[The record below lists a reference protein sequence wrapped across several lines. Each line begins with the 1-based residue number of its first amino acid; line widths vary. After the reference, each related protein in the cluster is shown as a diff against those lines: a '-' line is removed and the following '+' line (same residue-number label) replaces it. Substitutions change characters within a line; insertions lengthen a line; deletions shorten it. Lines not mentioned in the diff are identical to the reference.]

1 MRGIVP
7 SRVGVMSGPST
18 SRTFRA
24 DRGDARVRR
33 LDLAVLRRLED
44 RPEISRAQVQAW
56 IDSGLVRVNSVPA
69 AKASSRVAAGDE
81 IEVVLP
87 PPPPPPPLPL
97 AQEMPVSILYEDEHL
112 LAVDKPAGLVVH
124 PTHGY
129 FKGTLLNALL
139 WRSREWGGEE
149 RRPGLVNRLDRDT
162 SGVLLVAK
170 GPEMHAALVRA
181 FRARK
186 AEKEYLAVVH
196 GRTPFAKGRID
207 LRILRH
213 PQDRRRMTTSKTE
226 GRESSTLYERL
237 AESPEEPLS
246 LVRCRLLTGRTH
258 QIRVHLK
265 ALGLPIVGDPVYG
278 EPRWKGIRAPEL
290 AAFCRD
296 FPRQAL
302 HARRVS
308 LVHPATG
315 ATLVV
320 VAPVPADL
328 EGLLAAAGLAR
339 A

>member
-1 MRGIVP
+1 
-7 SRVGVMSGPST
+7 MST
-18 SRTFRA
+18 TRTFRA
-24 DRGDARVRR
+24 DRGDARARR
-33 LDLAVLRRLED
+33 LDLVLLRHLRD
-44 RPEISRAQVQAW
+44 RHDISRAQVQAW
-56 IDSGLVRVNSVPA
+56 IDAGLVRVNGAPA
-69 AKASSRVAAGDE
+69 AKASSRVASGDE

-87 PPPPPPPLPL
+87 PPPPLPPPPV

-129 FKGTLLNALL
+129 SAGTLLNALL
-139 WRSREWGGEE
+139 WRLREWEGEE

-181 FRARK
+181 FRARR

-196 GRTPFAKGRID
+196 GRTPFPKGRID
-207 LRILRH
+207 LKILRD
-213 PQDRRRMTTSKTE
+213 PEDRRRMTTSKTE
-226 GRESSTLYERL
+226 GRDSSTVWERL

-246 LVRCRLLTGRTH
+246 LLCCRLLTGRTH

-278 EPRWKGIRAPEL
+278 EPRWRGIRDPEL
-290 AAFCRD
+290 AALCRD

-302 HARRVS
+302 HARRVA
-308 LVHPATG
+308 LVHPSTG
-315 ATLVV
+315 ATLEV
-320 VAPVPADL
+320 VAPVPGDL
-328 EGLLAAAGLAR
+328 AGLMRAAGLAVAQGLTR
-339 A
+339 STSVTK

>member
-1 MRGIVP
+1 
-7 SRVGVMSGPST
+7 MSGPST
-18 SRTFRA
+18 PRTFRA
-24 DRGDARVRR
+24 DRGDAGVRR
-33 LDLAVLRRLED
+33 LDLAVLRHLKD

-56 IDSGLVRVNSVPA
+56 IDSGLVRVNGAPA
-69 AKASSRVAAGDE
+69 AKASSRVANGDE
-81 IEVVLP
+81 IEMVLP
-87 PPPPPPPLPL
+87 PPPSPPPAPL
-97 AQEMPVSILYEDEHL
+97 AQDMPVSILYEDEFL

-129 FKGTLLNALL
+129 GKGTLLNALL
-139 WRSREWGGEE
+139 WRSREWEGEG

-170 GPEMHAALVRA
+170 GPEMHGALARA

-207 LRILRH
+207 LGILRD
-213 PQDRRRMTTSKTE
+213 PQDQRRMTTSKTE
-226 GRESSTLYERL
+226 GRQSSTLYERV

-278 EPRWKGIRAPEL
+278 EPRWKGIENAEL
-290 AAFCRD
+290 AAVCRD

-315 ATLVV
+315 AALEVI
-320 VAPVPADL
+320 APVPVDL
-328 EGLLAAAGLAR
+328 EGLLAAAGLAYGPR
-339 A
+339 ASTSVTK

>member
-1 MRGIVP
+1 
-7 SRVGVMSGPST
+7 MSGPST

-181 FRARK
+181 FAAVAGRK
-186 AEKEYLAVVH
+186 GCTPAQLALAWLL
-196 GRTPFAKGRID
+196 AKGDDIVP
-207 LRILRH
+207 I
-213 PQDRRRMTTSKTE
+213 PGTTRRKHLEKTVASLEAELSTSE
-226 GRESSTLYERL
+226 IASL
-237 AESPEEPLS
+237 EEVMPPHIAAGTRYSEASMQRLS
-246 LVRCRLLTGRTH
+246 L
-258 QIRVHLK
+258 
-265 ALGLPIVGDPVYG
+265 
-278 EPRWKGIRAPEL
+278 
-290 AAFCRD
+290 
-296 FPRQAL
+296 
-302 HARRVS
+302 
-308 LVHPATG
+308 
-315 ATLVV
+315 
-320 VAPVPADL
+320 
-328 EGLLAAAGLAR
+328 
-339 A
+339 